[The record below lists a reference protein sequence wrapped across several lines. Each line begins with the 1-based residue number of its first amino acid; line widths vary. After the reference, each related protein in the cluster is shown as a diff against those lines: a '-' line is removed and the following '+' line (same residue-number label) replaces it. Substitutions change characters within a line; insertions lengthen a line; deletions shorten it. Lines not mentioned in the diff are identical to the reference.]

1 MTHLSYSQI
10 SWPAFT
16 KFLTLR
22 NLRSLAVSFILSTIC
37 LVAYTNS
44 ALALSPSVAKQ
55 PRSDKFY
62 HEGNVYTMRGGLLG
76 IFSTGMALLANTLKT
91 EYNVHAA
98 NTVYHDASGLSSF
111 IIKHYKTHHLQGPII
126 LVGHSL
132 GANEQI
138 KVADELAT
146 AHIPVTLLITVDAG
160 LPLKIPDNV
169 QQVLNLYQPTIDPVF
184 KGVPLQATNSQLTYV
199 ENVNVSTIKNV
210 HVNHFNIS
218 QNSKIQE
225 IMLKK
230 ILAVLDTKKS

>member
-138 KVADELAT
+138 KVAEDLAI
-146 AHIPVTLLITVDAG
+146 AHIPVSLLITVDAG
-160 LPLKIPDNV
+160 LPLKVPNNV
-169 QQVLNLYQPTIDPVF
+169 AQVLNLYQPTIDPVF
-184 KGVPLQATNSQLTYV
+184 KGVPLTAVDPKLTSI
-199 ENVNVSTIKNV
+199 NNLDVSTIKTI

-218 QNSKIQE
+218 QNPEIQK
-225 IMLKK
+225 IMLHQ
-230 ILAVLDTKKS
+230 ILTVLNIKQV